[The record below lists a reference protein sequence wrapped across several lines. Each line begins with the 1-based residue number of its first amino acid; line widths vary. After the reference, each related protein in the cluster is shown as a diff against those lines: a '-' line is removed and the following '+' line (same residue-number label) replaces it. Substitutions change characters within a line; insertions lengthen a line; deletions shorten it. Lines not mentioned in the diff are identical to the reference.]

1 MTFPA
6 YPDFCSPAFLHGH
19 LRWCMAFY
27 EGRAIDSSGG
37 MYHFYLDDGTV
48 FDAAAVKTNWERA
61 QAPENACPCRGVAA
75 SIKSMAVVDALT
87 LDDVEHLVKGLKGI
101 AVHGDVPDRV
111 GEGQLRVGHGQ
122 TDPCIPQINTKPW
135 HRASRFARLIDERRL
150 WPRRPW
156 RHRRRLPGRSR
167 AFRHRRRQAPRTPT

>member
-48 FDAAAVKTNWERA
+48 FDARTR
-61 QAPENACPCRGVAA
+61 
-75 SIKSMAVVDALT
+75 
-87 LDDVEHLVKGLKGI
+87 HLVNATRFVVTHAMLYR
-101 AVHGDVPDRV
+101 AT
-111 GEGQLRVGHGQ
+111 GETRYRRDMIHALDFLR
-122 TDPCIPQINTKPW
+122 TAFRDPATGGYAW
-135 HRASRFARLIDERRL
+135 LIDWHEGKATVL
-150 WPRRPW
+150 DAT
-156 RHRRRLPGRSR
+156 RHCYGMAFVMLAYAHAYKAGVKAMPGLEW
-167 AFRHRRRQAPRTPT
+167 